1 MSSSPPHDS
10 VGAGDRPRRR
20 RLSATA
26 RRASILDAAIPLFA
40 SAGYG
45 QTRMSDVAAR
55 VGVTEP
61 VIFQNFGTKAELFAA
76 ALERV
81 AGEAASYLRGLAA
94 QSANVHDWLRHLLTA
109 DHLDH
114 LHTAPMFGVLLADAH
129 QLHFEASIGRALHQ
143 CIARVAEAMAEILRR
158 GQAEGSIRTDA
169 SPEYLAWLVVSLIH
183 ARQFRRTHAAES
195 GAALEADLLARTLDA
210 LRPSSCP

>member
-1 MSSSPPHDS
+1 
-10 VGAGDRPRRR
+10 
-20 RLSATA
+20 LSATA
-26 RRASILDAAIPLFA
+26 RRETILDAAIPLFA
-40 SAGYG
+40 SAGYD

-61 VIFQNFGTKAELFAA
+61 VIFQNFGTKADLFAA

-81 AGEAASYLRGLAA
+81 ASDAADYLRALADRCGDA
-94 QSANVHDWLRHLLTA
+94 HDWLRHLLSA

-129 QLHFEASIGRALHQ
+129 QLHSEASIGRALHR
-143 CIARVAEAMAEILRR
+143 CVRRVAEAMAEILHR
-158 GQAEGSIRTDA
+158 GQAEGSIRADT

-183 ARQFRRTHAAES
+183 ARQFRHTHAAES
-195 GAALEADLLARTLDA
+195 GAALEADLLARTLEA
-210 LRPSSCP
+210 LRPPGLSPSQRD